1 MIIINLAFAHLG
13 AWYSGYTLEEVKKG
27 LLVYKVTL
35 DDAWK
40 SLHNNFHPA
49 KQFWAGTSTDAAC
62 QNGFACHSSTITS
75 TYSVSPYGNN
85 HELTCCSVSNEFLWN
100 VPDCLISQCGG
111 HWRIPL
117 SMVLCCQCCCATLC
131 QGRDLITI
139 YQSHW
144 VHIRL
149 IWWESSQTQ
158 PYIFDQ
164 RSGLYSP
171 LLLFAGILIPA
182 SASSVKW
189 TGQDSPEIW
198 RPFGE
203 PHVDASRDCFWT
215 VLCAGLCKIWY
226 WRIGSF

>member
-1 MIIINLAFAHLG
+1 MTRLCDNSSGICSPQGLALWLHFGGSQEGVFLFIRWLWMTPG
-13 AWYSGYTLEEVKKG
+13 K
-27 LLVYKVTL
+27 
-35 DDAWK
+35 K
-40 SLHNNFHPA
+40 SLCNNFHPA
-49 KQFWAGTSTDAAC
+49 KQFWAGMSTDAAC
-62 QNGFACHSSTITS
+62 QNEFACHSSTITS
-75 TYSVSPYGNN
+75 TYSVSPHGNN

-117 SMVLCCQCCCATLC
+117 SVALCCQRRCATLC

-164 RSGLYSP
+164 CLGLLS
-171 LLLFAGILIPA
+171 
-182 SASSVKW
+182 SAS
-189 TGQDSPEIW
+189 
-198 RPFGE
+198 
-203 PHVDASRDCFWT
+203 
-215 VLCAGLCKIWY
+215 LCKNIDTNLRLISQMDRTRQPWKMASIL
-226 WRIGSF
+226 WATRWDSFWLQNSELKN